1 MSHDISRRTFLKLLG
16 GGLAGAAAGG
26 ALVKREDILAFLDA
40 DKAAGAAGTDLGKV
54 TTRYYKPL
62 GKDLSL
68 LGFGCMR
75 LPTTFTASGR
85 EIDKELGEK
94 MVDFAIATASII
106 LIRPGSTTTGSPKP
120 SSARPCRN
128 IPATQSIWPTRCRRP
143 S

>member
-40 DKAAGAAGTDLGKV
+40 DKAASAAGQDLGKV
-54 TTRYYKPL
+54 ATRYYKPL

-94 MVDFAIATASII
+94 MVDFAYRHGINYFDTA
-106 LIRPGSTTTGSPKP
+106 
-120 SSARPCRN
+120 
-128 IPATQSIWPTRCRRP
+128 
-143 S
+143 